1 MTDTARRSRTLATG
15 VAAAVVGVLSLAGT
29 PASAQ
34 PAQPTVPQPGPA
46 AIAQSAATPNAA
58 LTPAAPNTALT
69 VPATPNSALT
79 PATPAT
85 AGAPAAVAPQPAAPA
100 TVPITP
106 ATSGTMA
113 DYFRDKGVTL
123 EPQNSRD
130 FKALNIV
137 LPMPAGWAHVPDPN
151 VPDAFA
157 VIADRVGGNGLYSS
171 NAQIVVYKLV
181 GQFDPREAIS
191 HAFVDSQQLPAWRST
206 NGSMGETGGVPMAS
220 IDGTYRENAMTLDT
234 SRRNIIATAGPDKYL
249 VSLAVTTSVDQVVAA
264 ASATDAIN
272 RGFKVSVPTP
282 GGAAAQATAPAAPA
296 APSQP
301 PTPGQTAV
309 PTPSEL
315 GTQAQQAATATPSA
329 LGAQTQPS
337 VGLSG

>member
-1 MTDTARRSRTLATG
+1 MTTTARRSRTLATG

-46 AIAQSAATPNAA
+46 AISQTAATPNAA
-58 LTPAAPNTALT
+58 LTPAAPNAALT
-69 VPATPNSALT
+69 VPAQPNAALT

-85 AGAPAAVAPQPAAPA
+85 PGAPAAAPAAPA
-100 TVPITP
+100 AVPITP
-106 ATSGTMA
+106 ATAGTMT
-113 DYFRDKGVTL
+113 DFFRDKGVTL

-130 FKALNIV
+130 FKGLNIV
-137 LPMPAGWAHVPDPN
+137 LPMPSGWAHVPDPN

-171 NAQIVVYKLV
+171 NAQVVVYKLV

-191 HAFVDSQQLPAWRST
+191 HGFVDSQLLPAWRST
-206 NGSMGETGGVPMAS
+206 NGSMGEVGGMPMS
-220 IDGTYRENAMTLDT
+220 TIDGTYRENAMTLDT
-234 SRRNIIATAGPDKYL
+234 SRRNIIATSGPDKYL

-264 ASATDAIN
+264 ADATDAII
-272 RGFKVSVPTP
+272 RGFKVSAPTP
-282 GGAAAQATAPAAPA
+282 NAAAQATAPAQPATPAPA
-296 APSQP
+296 T
-301 PTPGQTAV
+301 TPGQTAA

-315 GTQAQQAATATPSA
+315 GTQAQQAATAAPSA